1 MFGSAAAFCIQ
12 VTIML
17 HHSFSLLCTHAH
29 TCPGTCIPAHT
40 HTHTHTQAAESEMC
54 PSFSAAM
61 KAGKPV
67 YTDAQPSL
75 ADGLAVPKVSQ
86 HDVNA

>member
-1 MFGSAAAFCIQ
+1 MFKLLN
-12 VTIML
+12 IMSIVL
-17 HHSFSLLCTHAH
+17 PHSHSLSLF
-29 TCPGTCIPAHT
+29 
-40 HTHTHTQAAESEMC
+40 QAAESEMC

-75 ADGLAVPKVSQ
+75 ADGLAVPKVSLQ
-86 HDVNA
+86 YYYWSI

>member
-1 MFGSAAAFCIQ
+1 MS
-12 VTIML
+12 
-17 HHSFSLLCTHAH
+17 
-29 TCPGTCIPAHT
+29 
-40 HTHTHTQAAESEMC
+40 QAAESEMC

-67 YTDAQPSL
+67 YTDVQPSL

-86 HDVNA
+86 YSM

>member
-1 MFGSAAAFCIQ
+1 
-12 VTIML
+12 
-17 HHSFSLLCTHAH
+17 
-29 TCPGTCIPAHT
+29 
-40 HTHTHTQAAESEMC
+40 MC

-75 ADGLAVPKVSQ
+75 ADGLAVPKVSLQ
-86 HDVNA
+86 LNIKTWLVHLIYAKS

>member
-1 MFGSAAAFCIQ
+1 
-12 VTIML
+12 
-17 HHSFSLLCTHAH
+17 
-29 TCPGTCIPAHT
+29 
-40 HTHTHTQAAESEMC
+40 MC

-75 ADGLAVPKVSQ
+75 ADGLAVPKVSLQ
-86 HDVNA
+86 LFNEYKDMVGILIYAKN

>member
-1 MFGSAAAFCIQ
+1 
-12 VTIML
+12 
-17 HHSFSLLCTHAH
+17 
-29 TCPGTCIPAHT
+29 
-40 HTHTHTQAAESEMC
+40 MC

-75 ADGLAVPKVSQ
+75 ADGLAVPKVSLQ
-86 HDVNA
+86 LNIKTWLVRLIYAKSYYPGHVCYNYAESL

>member
-1 MFGSAAAFCIQ
+1 MIPFYHLATDAYPLCSKLFIIII
-12 VTIML
+12 VT
-17 HHSFSLLCTHAH
+17 
-29 TCPGTCIPAHT
+29 TC
-40 HTHTHTQAAESEMC
+40 TQAAESEMC

-75 ADGLAVPKVSQ
+75 ADGLAVPMVSQ
-86 HDVNA
+86 

>member
-1 MFGSAAAFCIQ
+1 
-12 VTIML
+12 
-17 HHSFSLLCTHAH
+17 
-29 TCPGTCIPAHT
+29 
-40 HTHTHTQAAESEMC
+40 MC

-75 ADGLAVPKVSQ
+75 ADGLAVPKVSLQ
-86 HDVNA
+86 LNNNKDMVGTLNLC